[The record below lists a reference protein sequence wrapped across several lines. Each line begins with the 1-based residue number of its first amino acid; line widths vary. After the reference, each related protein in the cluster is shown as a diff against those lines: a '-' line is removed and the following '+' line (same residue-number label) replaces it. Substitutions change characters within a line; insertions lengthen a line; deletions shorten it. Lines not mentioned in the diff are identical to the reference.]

1 MSFKTALIAAAF
13 AAPFV
18 LAAQAAL
25 VTPAF
30 AVDKPVDFVT
40 KAGEAGMYEI
50 KTSKLALQRSKNPE
64 IRHFAE
70 HMIHDHEAAAAE
82 LKHVAAKDHI
92 RVPTRLN
99 SDLRGK
105 YDDLARKG
113 DDFDAKYVHLQV
125 DAHND
130 AVNLFTDYSQNGE
143 DARLKDFA
151 AKTLPTLQGHQTDI
165 KAIHD
170 KMHLVP

>member
-1 MSFKTALIAAAF
+1 MSFKTTLIAAAF

-18 LAAQAAL
+18 LAAPA
-25 VTPAF
+25 AF

-40 KAGEAGMYEI
+40 KAGEAGMFEI
-50 KTSKLALQRSKNPE
+50 QTSKLALQRSHNTE
-64 IRHFAE
+64 IREFAK
-70 HMIHDHEAAAAE
+70 HMIHDHEAAATD
-82 LKHVAAKDHI
+82 LKHVAMKDHI
-92 RVPTRLN
+92 RVPTML
-99 SDLRGK
+99 DHGMKDK
-105 YDDLARKG
+105 YKDLAKKG
-113 DDFDAKYVHLQV
+113 DDFDKKYVHLQV

-151 AKTLPTLQGHQTDI
+151 GKTLPTLQMHQNDI

>member
-1 MSFKTALIAAAF
+1 MSFKTAFIAAAF

-18 LAAQAAL
+18 LAAPA
-25 VTPAF
+25 AF

-40 KAGEAGMYEI
+40 KAGEAGLYEI
-50 KTSKLALQRSKNPE
+50 QTSKLALQRSKNPE
-64 IRHFAE
+64 IREFAT

-82 LKHVAAKDHI
+82 LKKVALKDHI
-92 RVPTRLN
+92 RVPAVLN
-99 SDLRGK
+99 HDMKGK
-105 YDDLARKG
+105 YNDLAKKG
-113 DDFDAKYVHLQV
+113 DDFDKKYVHLQV

-143 DARLKDFA
+143 DSRLKDFA
-151 AKTLPTLQGHQTDI
+151 AKTLPTLQSHQTDI

>member
-1 MSFKTALIAAAF
+1 MSSKSSFRTAFIAAAF

-18 LAAQAAL
+18 LAAPA
-25 VTPAF
+25 AF

-40 KAGEAGMYEI
+40 KAGEAGLFEI
-50 KTSKLALQRSKNPE
+50 QTSKLALQRSQNPE
-64 IRHFAE
+64 IREFAK

-82 LKHVAAKDHI
+82 LKHVAFKDHI
-92 RVPTRLN
+92 RVPAALDH
-99 SDLRGK
+99 DLKDK
-105 YDDLARKG
+105 YKDLAKKG
-113 DDFDAKYVHLQV
+113 DDFDKKYVHLQV

-151 AKTLPTLQGHQTDI
+151 AKTLPTLQMHQTDI
-165 KAIHD
+165 KGLHD

>member
-1 MSFKTALIAAAF
+1 MSFKTTLIAAAL

-18 LAAQAAL
+18 LAA
-25 VTPAF
+25 PAF
-30 AVDKPVDFVT
+30 AADKPVDFVT
-40 KAGEAGMYEI
+40 KAGEAGLYEI
-50 KTSKLALQRSKNPE
+50 QTSKLALQRSKNTE
-64 IRHFAE
+64 IREFAR

-82 LKHVAAKDHI
+82 LKRTAAKDHI
-92 RVPTRLN
+92 RVPTVLDH
-99 SDLRGK
+99 DLKGK
-105 YDDLARKG
+105 YKDLARKG
-113 DDFDAKYVHLQV
+113 DDFDKKYVHLQV

-151 AKTLPTLQGHQTDI
+151 AKTLPTLQSHQSDI